1 MSTNIKFYLRDG
13 TPDGA
18 DQLTEIGIR
27 LIPYLQSIS
36 PNSGSY
42 AGTTITA
49 KLMGVGVNTAAVN
62 VALSSSTSSICSSVM
77 ITSYGVVECTTM
89 PGTGSTSSTL
99 RVSVGSPA
107 TFYTCETVEACSYSL
122 SATQPTVTSVIN
134 DKFKVTF
141 NG

>member
-1 MSTNIKFYLRDG
+1 LVGVGFPEDPTKVRFIVDGVAQKVTFSSNNLIKITLSGFLDSMSKKIKFYLQDG

-49 KLMGVGVNTAAVN
+49 KLMGVGINTAAVN
-62 VALSSSTSSICSSVM
+62 FALSTNAIPICSSVK
-77 ITSYGVVECTTM
+77 IPSYGVVECTTK
-89 PGTGSTSSTL
+89 PGT
-99 RVSVGSPA
+99 
-107 TFYTCETVEACSYSL
+107 
-122 SATQPTVTSVIN
+122 
-134 DKFKVTF
+134 
-141 NG
+141 